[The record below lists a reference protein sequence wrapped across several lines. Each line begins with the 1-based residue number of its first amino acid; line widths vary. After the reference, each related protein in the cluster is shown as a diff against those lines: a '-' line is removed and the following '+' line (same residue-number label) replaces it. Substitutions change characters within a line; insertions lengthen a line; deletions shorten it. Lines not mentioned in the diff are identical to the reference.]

1 MDERPTEPA
10 APTPPG
16 ESRVR
21 RHPLRDAFDAELS
34 GVRDGVLRMGSLVE
48 SQIGEA
54 LAALVTHDAE
64 RALRVIASDA
74 PINAAQR
81 EVSSLITLTIATQ
94 QPVASD
100 LRNLLALDAIA
111 AELERMG
118 DYAGSVAKQARKLAP
133 SAPIAGYDKLELM
146 GALAAS
152 QVRGI
157 LRAVVEL
164 DEGVARR
171 VAARDDELDDQY
183 HALFAQVLEGMRSAP
198 ETVDGG
204 ARILFA
210 AHYLE
215 RVGDRVTNIAE
226 QVVFLATGESVDL
239 ND

>member
-1 MDERPTEPA
+1 MDQRPGRPA
-10 APTPPG
+10 APAHHDP
-16 ESRVR
+16 SRP
-21 RHPLRDAFDAELS
+21 HPLRVAFDAELR

-48 SQIGEA
+48 VQIGEA
-54 LAALVTHDAE
+54 LGSLVTHDAE

-74 PINAAQR
+74 PINAAQH
-81 EVSSLITLTIATQ
+81 EIESLITLTIATQ
-94 QPVASD
+94 QPVARD
-100 LRNLLALDAIA
+100 LRNLLVLEAIA

-133 SAPIAGYDKLELM
+133 NAPIAGYDKLELM

-164 DEGVARR
+164 DEITAREI
-171 VAARDDELDDQY
+171 AARDDELDALY
-183 HALFAQVLEGMRSAP
+183 HTLFGQVLEGMRANP
-198 ETVDGG
+198 DTVDAG
-204 ARILFA
+204 ARVLFA

-226 QVVFLATGESVDL
+226 QVVFLATGETVDL

>member
-1 MDERPTEPA
+1 MDERSTEAAGPTMQHDA
-10 APTPPG
+10 HL
-16 ESRVR
+16 R
-21 RHPLRDAFDAELS
+21 RHRLRDAFDAELS

-64 RALRVIASDA
+64 RALAVIASDA
-74 PINAAQR
+74 PINAAQHA
-81 EVSSLITLTIATQ
+81 VSSLITLTIATQ
-94 QPVASD
+94 QPVAGD

-118 DYAGSVAKQARKLAP
+118 DYAGSVAKQVRKLAP
-133 SAPIAGYDKLELM
+133 SAPTAGYAKLELM
-146 GALAAS
+146 GALASS

-164 DEGVARR
+164 DEAIARQ
-171 VAARDDELDDQY
+171 VAARDDELDALY
-183 HALFAQVLEGMRSAP
+183 HALFAEVLAGMRSDP
-198 ETVDGG
+198 DTVDGG

-215 RVGDRVTNIAE
+215 RVGDRVTNIAD
-226 QVVFLATGESVDL
+226 QVVFLATGETVDL

>member
-1 MDERPTEPA
+1 MDQHPDRPT
-10 APTPPG
+10 APVHHDP
-16 ESRVR
+16 SRP
-21 RHPLRDAFDAELS
+21 HPLRVAFDSELR

-54 LAALVTHDAE
+54 LASLVTHDAD

-81 EVSSLITLTIATQ
+81 EIESLITLTIATQ
-94 QPVASD
+94 QPVARD
-100 LRNLLALDAIA
+100 LRNLLVLEAIA

-133 SAPIAGYDKLELM
+133 NAPIAGYDRLELM

-164 DEGVARR
+164 DEITAREI
-171 VAARDDELDDQY
+171 AARDDELDALY
-183 HALFAQVLEGMRSAP
+183 HTLFGQVLEGMRANP
-198 ETVDGG
+198 DTVDAG
-204 ARILFA
+204 ARVLFA

-226 QVVFLATGESVDL
+226 QVVYLATGETVDL